1 MPGATASNIREFKVD
16 YDDGRVEYEGSIL
29 YNGME
34 YEFEIDGYSGAIR
47 NWEAESWY
55 D

>member
-1 MPGATASNIREFKVD
+1 M
-16 YDDGRVEYEGSIL
+16 EYEGSIL